1 MKRIVCFAL
10 FVMALTSCGV
20 SPLVLDKIYKGNHLA
35 LTSNS
40 HVFTENGGSYDFALG
55 TRMSEKDTLLAVL
68 VTYDGDS
75 KAGIFDKD
83 DRLMFRLTDGTEFNL
98 RNIYDKEFESSDEL
112 VQTERLKSD
121 YMVQYTYSP
130 LTDMI
135 YVDPV
140 IVTRTVPEVYRV
152 KKHNSYGLYPITKE
166 QLSGIVTKGV
176 AKMRVESQLGDNDV
190 PHPGEL
196 SGIFKSLYE
205 GLSTSFKSK
214 PDTSF

>member
-10 FVMALTSCGV
+10 LAMALTSCGV
-20 SPLVLDKIYKGNHLA
+20 SQLVLDKTYKGKHVA

-40 HVFTENGGSYDFALG
+40 YVFTENGGSYDFALG

-83 DRLMFRLTDGTEFNL
+83 DRLMFRLSDGTEFNL

-112 VQTERLKSD
+112 VQTQRMKTD
-121 YMVQYTYSP
+121 YLMQYTYSP

-135 YVDPV
+135 YVDPIV
-140 IVTRTVPEVYRV
+140 VTRSIPEIYRV
-152 KKHNSYGLYPITKE
+152 KKHNSYGLYPITKS
-166 QLSGIVTKGV
+166 QLNGIITKGV
-176 AKMRVESQLGDNDV
+176 AKMRVESLIGDNDV
-190 PHPGEL
+190 PHPEEL
-196 SGIFKSLYE
+196 SDTFKGLYE
-205 GLSTSFKSK
+205 CLSTAFTSK